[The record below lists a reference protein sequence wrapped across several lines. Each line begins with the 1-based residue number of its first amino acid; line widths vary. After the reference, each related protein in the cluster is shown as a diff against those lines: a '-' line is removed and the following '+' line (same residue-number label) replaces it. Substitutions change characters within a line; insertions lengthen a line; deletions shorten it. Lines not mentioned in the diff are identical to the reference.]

1 MEKYILLGDLHFGKS
16 KGNPEFLE
24 NQINFLEN
32 QLLPYMIENNIKNIF
47 QLGDFLDNRKT
58 IDGFVYNRLIKLF
71 NIFKEHNIKIT
82 FPLGNHD
89 IYFRESLEVYLSDL
103 FAKIFPEVFTII
115 EKETFFKINNK
126 KIGFIPWLVEGKELS
141 QECQNQDYLIG
152 HFEIKNFE
160 VVKGIEAKHG
170 LDSEIFNN
178 IKVFSGHYHNQQ
190 RRGNIFYIG
199 TPFQF
204 DWSDYKERKG
214 FLVTDFN
221 SYEEFFENTLS
232 LKHIKII
239 FDDSNPNKFPI
250 TIHGLKYNDIET
262 TVEKFLEGIQTLIKH
277 KVKFII
283 NNSINGE
290 HMKCIQFMKELQN
303 FDFNIVNNFQ
313 VSKIIKTDYASSFV
327 QEGKENEK
335 EIDLDNSNEN
345 EKVNYTLSIIQ
356 NACEENKITHILEEV
371 IKIKSQF

>member
-58 IDGFVYNRLIKLF
+58 IDGFVYNRLIKVF
-71 NIFKEHNIKIT
+71 NNFKEHNIKIT

-89 IYFRESLEVYLSDL
+89 IYFRESLEVHLSDL

-126 KIGFIPWLVEGKELS
+126 KIGFIPWLVEGEELS
-141 QECQNQDYLIG
+141 QECQNQDCLIG

-170 LDSEIFNN
+170 LDSEIFDN

-190 RRGNIFYIG
+190 RRGNILYVG
-199 TPFQF
+199 TPYQF

-214 FLVTDFN
+214 FWVTDFN
-221 SYEEFFENTLS
+221 DYEEFIENTLS

-239 FDDSNPNKFPI
+239 FDDSNPDRFPI
-250 TIHGLKYNDIET
+250 MIHGLRYDDIET
-262 TVEKFLEGIQTLIKH
+262 TLETFLEGIQTLTKH

-290 HMKCIQFMKELQN
+290 HMKCIQFMKELPN
-303 FDFNIVNNFQ
+303 FDFSIVNNFQ
-313 VSKIIKTDYASSFV
+313 VSKVIKADYASSFE
-327 QEGKENEK
+327 QEGEIK
-335 EIDLDNSNEN
+335 IDLNGLNEG
-345 EKVNYTLSIIQ
+345 EKVNHTLSIIQ

-371 IKIKSQF
+371 IKIKSQL